1 MKTLS
6 QRLRYAR
13 EQAGLSQSALAR
25 QVGLRPQ
32 AIQLIE
38 AGRVQQP
45 RNLVHIAAVL
55 KVNPLWLAN
64 GEGGVEALAVREP
77 ATHYARGRDASPIS
91 REALALARQWMQLS
105 KSQRDVVR
113 ETIVALLKRR
123 QP

>member
-25 QVGLRPQ
+25 RVGLRPQ

-38 AGRVQQP
+38 AGRVRQP

-55 KVNPLWLAN
+55 KVNPLWLAS

-77 ATHYARGRDASPIS
+77 TPKYASERDASPIS

>member
-25 QVGLRPQ
+25 QVGMRPQ

-38 AGRVQQP
+38 AGRVRQP
-45 RNLVHIAAVL
+45 RNLVQIAAAL
-55 KVNPLWLAN
+55 NVNPLWLAN
-64 GEGGVEALAVREP
+64 GEGGVEAFGVREP
-77 ATHYARGRDASPIS
+77 TPRYVRARDAAPIS
-91 REALALARQWMQLS
+91 REALALAKQWMQLS
-105 KSQRDVVR
+105 KSQRDAVR
-113 ETIVALLKRR
+113 ETIIALLKRR